1 MLSGRI
7 ANIALKDEPSME
19 HHSRF
24 LMGERYKRC
33 WTYSSTDYHHWLME
47 LKRAGYAT
55 AKNYVD
61 VCEKIINK
69 YHLDKYDRMAETS
82 NKKTIGFK
90 YNSPNSIVSNIYAYN
105 SSCTHNQTV
114 AKSLNPLPYISYRKS
129 PTLWGFSV

>member
-1 MLSGRI
+1 
-7 ANIALKDEPSME
+7 ME

-47 LKRAGYAT
+47 LKRAGYTT

-90 YNSPNSIVSNIYAYN
+90 YNSPKKGENPND
-105 SSCTHNQTV
+105 SCPFFIKADKVTVNQLLR
-114 AKSLNPLPYISYRKS
+114 AFSKAGYEARK
-129 PTLWGFSV
+129 LKEGEKQKKN